1 MALKSTR
8 LVFIASTLPA
18 LIFAFGFSIA
28 HAQNPPGAQSG
39 TVSWICQAF
48 YLPAR
53 SIWKRTVAIDY
64 DAEGIRSVQI
74 DGVPVY
80 AFSVI
85 DSSVLTAIDGE
96 RIQFDATAQTWTS
109 DLRGVV
115 SSRGRCER

>member
-1 MALKSTR
+1 M
-8 LVFIASTLPA
+8 VG
-18 LIFAFGFSIA
+18 LIETS
-28 HAQNPPGAQSG
+28 HAQNLPSAQSG
-39 TVSWICQAF
+39 TVTWTCQAF

-64 DAEGIRSVQI
+64 NSDGIRSVAI

-80 AFSVI
+80 SFNVV

-109 DLRGVV
+109 DLRGLV
-115 SSRGRCER
+115 SSQGRCER